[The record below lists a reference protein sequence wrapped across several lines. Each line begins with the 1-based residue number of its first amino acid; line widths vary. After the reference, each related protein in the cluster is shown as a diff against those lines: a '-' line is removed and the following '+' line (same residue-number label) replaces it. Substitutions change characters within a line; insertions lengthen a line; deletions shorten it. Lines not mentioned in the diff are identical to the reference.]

1 LLIGQSASDA
11 ETESGRN
18 LESLLDEAWRVF
30 RNREEEEDPKK
41 DKQMLLAA
49 L

>member
-1 LLIGQSASDA
+1 MQKLRAADS
-11 ETESGRN
+11 RN
-18 LESLLDEAWRVF
+18 LENLLDEAWRVF
-30 RNREEEEDPKK
+30 SNREEEDQKK